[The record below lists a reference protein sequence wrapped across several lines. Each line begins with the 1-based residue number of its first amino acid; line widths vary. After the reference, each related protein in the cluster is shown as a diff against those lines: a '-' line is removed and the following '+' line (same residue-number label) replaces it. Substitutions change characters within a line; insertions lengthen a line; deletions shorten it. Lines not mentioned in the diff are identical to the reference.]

1 MEVILLKK
9 KKKKINSKIP
19 PYTHESLKRKE
30 KSLKIAL
37 SITESLLLLP
47 VADTLLNLF
56 DFKLN
61 RVFALVII
69 YFLFLLFFYLVKIK
83 SKRHDFSKWEFLD
96 DEVNIL
102 TDRRLDGEVK
112 DFYINKFNIIII
124 ANILVIIP
132 LSLTFSSILASAVSL
147 IFSLFFEEVLVD
159 LIKFLLIVIIFKN
172 FFKPSNNI
180 LVRYLD
186 EKKELHY

>member
-9 KKKKINSKIP
+9 KKKKIKSKIH
-19 PYTHESLKRKE
+19 PYTQESLKRKD

-147 IFSLFFEEVLVD
+147 IFSLFFEEVLVN